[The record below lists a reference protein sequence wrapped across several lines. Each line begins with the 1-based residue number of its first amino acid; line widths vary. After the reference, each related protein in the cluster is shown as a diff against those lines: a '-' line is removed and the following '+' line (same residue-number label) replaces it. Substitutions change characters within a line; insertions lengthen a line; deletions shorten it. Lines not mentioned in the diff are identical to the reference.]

1 MVASYTLNDVTVTQS
16 NNPLEKNNTPIVT
29 PRHMASAWVNYTLS
43 DSALRGLG
51 MGVGVRYVGKTY
63 VDVANTMENGS
74 SFMVDAGLSYQLD
87 KWRFALDA
95 TNLFNR
101 ETIVCR
107 NNTQSNCRYGLERTI
122 IASVAY
128 RW

>member
-1 MVASYTLNDVTVTQS
+1 
-16 NNPLEKNNTPIVT
+16 
-29 PRHMASAWVNYTLS
+29 
-43 DSALRGLG
+43 